1 MKKINITS
9 ITKADYSSHLTKLRT
24 HCVSLGNGS
33 INYFSNINKAKE
45 FLAKTN
51 RFLNERLFDLNELY
65 IDVHTHF
72 QRNWFYF
79 NNSQQLKGLEFEC
92 YKNFELIQDCM
103 NLVYTRSHY
112 TNGNQFTFKH
122 IFEIHNCLINTVIII
137 KKLHVMRGNYA
148 ESKYMDV
155 IIRRIKYVKM
165 LIEKYPK
172 ND

>member
-1 MKKINITS
+1 MKKINIKS

-24 HCVSLGNGS
+24 HCVSLGNDS
-33 INYFSNINKAKE
+33 INYFSNINKAKK

-51 RFLNERLFDLNELY
+51 QFLNERLFDINELY
-65 IDVHTHF
+65 IDVHIQF

-79 NNSQQLKGLEFEC
+79 NKSQFHSLEYDC
-92 YKNFELIQDCM
+92 YKNFESIHECM
-103 NLVYTRSHY
+103 NLACTRSHY
-112 TNGNQFTFKH
+112 TNGNFLTFKH
-122 IFEIHNCLINTVIII
+122 LNEVQDCLVNIVLII
-137 KKLHVMRGNYA
+137 KNLQLKRGNYA

>member
-72 QRNWFYF
+72 Q
-79 NNSQQLKGLEFEC
+79 
-92 YKNFELIQDCM
+92 
-103 NLVYTRSHY
+103 
-112 TNGNQFTFKH
+112 
-122 IFEIHNCLINTVIII
+122 
-137 KKLHVMRGNYA
+137 
-148 ESKYMDV
+148 
-155 IIRRIKYVKM
+155 
-165 LIEKYPK
+165 
-172 ND
+172 